1 MREHDDFPLSPDC
14 WADASA
20 FYEAFLKAEEFLAS
34 VPARNR
40 GANPDRTLHE
50 LASHLYISRSQPNA
64 LLRAR
69 TGVAEAT
76 AAVWLSRVRVIS
88 EWFFAANDVPAFSK
102 LDAVE
107 LRVLAEISADIS
119 CLAELTSALLARG
132 IILIHER
139 SIPGMKVDGAVFKL
153 TSGNPVVGI
162 SLRYPRLDHYW
173 FTLMHELAHI
183 VLHDDLLSSPII
195 DDLDSERPD
204 LVERQADKLASDSLI
219 PRNEWRSCS
228 AKYTLSEGDVRAFAN
243 KLKIAPQ
250 IVAGRLRRELRR
262 HDLFSDLI
270 HKVNIREVLLGE
282 D

>member
-1 MREHDDFPLSPDC
+1 MRVADDFPLSPDC
-14 WADASA
+14 WADASV

-50 LASHLYISRSQPNA
+50 LASHLYTSRSQPNA

-69 TGVAEAT
+69 TDVAEAT
-76 AAVWLSRVRVIS
+76 VSVWLSKVRVIA
-88 EWFFAANDVPAFSK
+88 EWFLASNNVQPFTGLEAAD
-102 LDAVE
+102 LLE
-107 LRVLAEISADIS
+107 LSEMSADKSRLAEVAP
-119 CLAELTSALLARG
+119 LLLTRG

-139 SIPGMKVDGAVFKL
+139 SIPGMKADGAVFKL
-153 TSGNPVVGI
+153 ASGNPVVGI
-162 SLRYPRLDHYW
+162 SLRYARLDHYW
-173 FTLMHELAHI
+173 FTLMHELAHV
-183 VLHDDLLSSPII
+183 VLHEDLLSSPII
-195 DDLDSERPD
+195 DDLDSKRPD

-219 PRNEWRSCS
+219 PRNEWRSCP
-228 AKYTLSEGDVRAFAN
+228 AKYTLSEDDVFAFAN
-243 KLKIAPQ
+243 KLKIGPQ

-262 HDLFSDLI
+262 HDLFSELI